1 MFIHQTVRRNRSE
14 FKIGLTQSAKHN
26 IGGNKH
32 DAIDQ
37 IFDGDVF
44 ESKNRYWQ
52 LSLAYVF

>member
-1 MFIHQTVRRNRSE
+1 MVSCYYN
-14 FKIGLTQSAKHN
+14 IGLTQSAKHN

-52 LSLAYVF
+52 LSLAYVV